1 MHSLQKVHRTGT
13 GRGPRAPTGTDSE
26 DSFFTGAGHVYPHLD
41 EAHGRIPYQRP
52 GDLPMGRVSTAYLS
66 PALRAIGMGGRG
78 GPKWAV
84 LAGQPEWQKWVAPKA
99 AGSPTNG
106 PETCP

>member
-41 EAHGRIPYQRP
+41 EAH
-52 GDLPMGRVSTAYLS
+52 
-66 PALRAIGMGGRG
+66 
-78 GPKWAV
+78 AV
-84 LAGQPEWQKWVAPKA
+84 EEDI
-99 AGSPTNG
+99 
-106 PETCP
+106 ETQLVGNCESDDEN